1 MRKGEAPN
9 KDVKFLLKAPSF
21 LENIFQRK
29 YSVNK
34 ISRTIQ
40 TF

>member
-21 LENIFQRK
+21 LENIFQK
-29 YSVNK
+29 
-34 ISRTIQ
+34 
-40 TF
+40 